1 VGIGTTSPAG
11 KLDINQAGGQLRLS
25 GGTIAGGVWT
35 SATGHLYL
43 ADWSTG
49 TKGLIINMSSGNV
62 GIGTTSPDHLLQIHS
77 SNNPTLS
84 VGKGNSNTSGQ
95 SSLLFNAGDGSA
107 FNGFWIRYF
116 KTTATD
122 RFGFIDGGG
131 IERLSIL
138 NGGNVG
144 VGTITPLSKL
154 QIADGPG
161 GEQLRISRGSGEV
174 RFVQEMGLDNLYLY
188 NKDASKLYMFWKENG
203 NVGIGTNVPQS
214 TLDVSGRIKAGKGP
228 LFVDWT
234 YEQNWGGN
242 AYKWAG
248 YIGFNAFRNDNDPK
262 DSYYGSNIY
271 TDKAVFE
278 GSGNGFRWLYRKT
291 PIGINDAS
299 SQQTLTE
306 LMRVDRDGNV
316 GIGISNPQARLEIAG
331 SNRIAV
337 GTTYADNTIDQENGY
352 TRSSFGSNA
361 YWDPVNNIWKV
372 SQIGANDFSA
382 MIHPNGDGLAFI
394 TAPSTGNVT
403 RSLTNSQFMAFERMR
418 INSNGSVGIGTTDPG
433 SFKLAVNG
441 KTWST
446 EVQVAVT
453 RPPDYVFEPTYD
465 LKPLSEIETY
475 IKENKHLPEVPSAKE
490 MEKNGV
496 QLGEMNMLLLKK
508 VEELTLYVIEH
519 QKQITDLKKTND
531 LLLMKIKN

>member
-1 VGIGTTSPAG
+1 MIFLIPLAVNSQT
-11 KLDINQAGGQLRLS
+11 
-25 GGTIAGGVWT
+25 WT
-35 SATGHLYL
+35 
-43 ADWSTG
+43 
-49 TKGLIINMSSGNV
+49 GNV
-62 GIGTTSPDHLLQIHS
+62 VEFVHPSLGINSDYTAIYRDDTQGDATVLKLRMGDEYTSNFQVGYNFYADGLWNTTFSLD
-77 SNNPTLS
+77 
-84 VGKGNSNTSGQ
+84 GYGNG
-95 SSLLFNAGDGSA
+95 
-107 FNGFWIRYF
+107 YF
-116 KTTATD
+116 K
-122 RFGFIDGGG
+122 
-131 IERLSIL
+131 
-138 NGGNVG
+138 GNVG

-154 QIADGPG
+154 HIVDGMG
-161 GEQLRISRGSGEV
+161 GEQLRFSRGVGAL
-174 RFVQEMGLDNLYLY
+174 RFAQGYDRDDLYLY
-188 NKDASKLYMFWKENG
+188 NRDGSKIFMFWREDG
-203 NVGIGTNVPQS
+203 NVGIGTSTPQS

-291 PIGINDAS
+291 PIGVNDAS
-299 SQQTLTE
+299 SQHTLTE

-316 GIGISNPQARLEIAG
+316 GIGISNPQSRLEIAG

-337 GTTYADNTIDQENGY
+337 GTTYADNTIDQDNGY

-361 YWDPVNNIWKV
+361 YWDPVNNTWKV

-382 MIHPNGDGLAFI
+382 MIHPNGDGLAFV

-418 INSNGSVGIGTTDPG
+418 INSNGNVGIGTTDPG

-446 EVQVAVT
+446 EVQVAVN

-465 LKPLSEIETY
+465 LKPLAEIETY

-508 VEELTLYVIEH
+508 IEELTLYILDQNKELEKLKDRSVSPDASGKKIEELTLYVIELNNKIEAQ
-519 QKQITDLKKTND
+519 QKTIEKQEKEIQDLKLK
-531 LLLMKIKN
+531 